1 MDIPGKV
8 RIFLWRLAHNSLPT
22 RLNIQRKSVV
32 LDTRCPVC
40 GRFDEDGG
48 HIFLKCKEVKYVW
61 RHLNLEPVRLQLLEC
76 PDAHTVLNRVLA
88 LPKQQQTLVAV
99 TLRDWWTARN
109 KINAGEK
116 RKTTEEIFHLIV
128 KHHHEFSQEP
138 KALAEVQPVQSK
150 WEPPPSGFVKVN
162 FDASFIPEL
171 KNGSYGYVI
180 RAEDGEFLAAGAGKL
195 NHLRSALHGE
205 AEACIAAMEGTSNLG
220 MFRVLFESDSTT
232 LIEAI
237 NNGNYDLADT
247 GVLMREARS
256 LKFLH
261 FDNA

>member
-1 MDIPGKV
+1 
-8 RIFLWRLAHNSLPT
+8 
-22 RLNIQRKSVV
+22 
-32 LDTRCPVC
+32 
-40 GRFDEDGG
+40 
-48 HIFLKCKEVKYVW
+48 
-61 RHLNLEPVRLQLLEC
+61 
-76 PDAHTVLNRVLA
+76 VLA
-88 LPKQQQTLVAV
+88 LPKQQQALVAV
-99 TLRDWWTARN
+99 TLWDWWTARN

-116 RKTTEEIFHLIV
+116 RKTTEEICHLII
-128 KHHHEFSQEP
+128 KHHHEFSPEP
-138 KALAEVQPVQSK
+138 KALVEVQPVQSK

-261 FDNA
+261 FDNAEFTYCRRDCNNVAHTLAQVGYQGSASSSSWVDTAPVCVIELLASDLAVQFV